1 MNLKSKHWP
10 LIEIENAPG
19 ALCVDLASRLP
30 KFISAS
36 SAASR
41 ILREATVAV
50 VASGSVG
57 RRMALHCAR
66 LMPKLLIIID
76 PARYKPENLLTQEIG
91 PDDIGR
97 FKAVSTGEYCKAIS
111 PGTLVLIHTGP
122 VQELPQST
130 LAHVQ
135 LALLSSDN
143 LAAEVDLTQRCLYLG
158 LPLIQASV
166 DGPTLVAQVRTLGNK
181 DGQGPCLACGF
192 GEAEWEH
199 LAGETQFACGGTGDK
214 GPQTVTSQPTIS
226 TSFLCSLAAD
236 LAMTQLLR
244 LLLSLGKPV
253 VDTQL
258 QYCGFTHRTGISPL
272 VRNPNCPCRHVRWN
286 RIGLGDSLHNQTL
299 EMLLHK
305 SGLATSQD
313 VPSTLELDGLEY
325 VESATCC
332 GKLRTVERFVPH
344 GTAAANCSDC
354 GQAMVAAPFHRHRRV
369 PFHRLPASR
378 TLGDLGGREAPAVL
392 IETDHAGWLFTS
404 ESSIQ
409 LDGPLAHHQEVG
421 L

>member
-10 LIEIENAPG
+10 LIEIEKAPG
-19 ALCVDLASRLP
+19 DLCVDLASRLP
-30 KFISAS
+30 QFIGAHSATEK
-36 SAASR
+36 
-41 ILREATVAV
+41 ILRDATVAV

-91 PDDIGR
+91 PADIGR

-111 PGTLVLIHTGP
+111 PSTLVLVHTGP
-122 VQELPQST
+122 VQELPQRT
-130 LAHVQ
+130 LAQVQ
-135 LALLSSDN
+135 VALLSSDN
-143 LAAEVDLTQRCLYLG
+143 LAAEVHLTQRCLHLG

-181 DGQGPCLACGF
+181 DGHGPCLACGF

-199 LAGETQFACGGTGDK
+199 LAGETQFACGGTGNT
-214 GPQTVTSQPTIS
+214 GTQTVTTQPTIS

-236 LAMTQLLR
+236 LAMNQWLR

-253 VDTQL
+253 VDAQL

-272 VRNPNCPCRHVRWN
+272 VRNPNCPCQHVRWN
-286 RIGLGDSLHNQTL
+286 HIGLDDSLQNQTL
-299 EMLLHK
+299 EMLLHRA
-305 SGLATSQD
+305 GLSTSQGML
-313 VPSTLELDGLEY
+313 STLELDGLEY

-332 GKLRTVERFVPH
+332 GKLRPVERFVPH
-344 GTAAANCSDC
+344 GAAANCSDC
-354 GQAMVAAPFHRHRRV
+354 GQTMVTTLFHRHRRV
-369 PFHRLPASR
+369 PIHMLPASR
-378 TLGDLGGREAPAVL
+378 TLGDLVGHEAPSAL
-392 IETDHAGWLFTS
+392 IESDHAGWLFTS

-409 LDGPLAHHQEVG
+409 LDGPSAHHLENMS
-421 L
+421 